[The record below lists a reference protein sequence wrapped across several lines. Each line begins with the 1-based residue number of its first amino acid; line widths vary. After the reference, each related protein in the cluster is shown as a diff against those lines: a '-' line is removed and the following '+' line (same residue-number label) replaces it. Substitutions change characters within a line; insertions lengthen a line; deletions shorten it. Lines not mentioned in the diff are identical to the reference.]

1 MIYDEAVD
9 TANIARLLQ
18 PFIQLD
24 EMRLAAILKYI
35 DLLIKWNARIN
46 LTAIRA
52 PEEIVQRHFGES
64 LFAASHILAEKSV
77 TTAIDLGSGAGFPGV
92 PFALLA
98 PEVEITLIESSQK
111 KSTFLKE
118 LTHLLGLKNVKVFV
132 GRAESYSQTAD
143 LVTLRAVEKFGE
155 ILPVALKLVSPGG
168 RLALLIG
175 TSQVDL
181 AGSSLPEVQWQEPL
195 AIPSSHSRVLLVGI
209 KMVKVE

>member
-1 MIYDEAVD
+1 LD

-24 EMRLAAILKYI
+24 EMRLAAISKYI
-35 DLLIKWNARIN
+35 DLLLKWNARIN

-52 PEEIVQRHFGES
+52 PEEVVQRHFGES
-64 LFAASHILAEKSV
+64 LFAASHLLAEKSV
-77 TTAIDLGSGAGFPGV
+77 KTAIDLGSGAGFPGV

-98 PEVEITLIESSQK
+98 PEVEITLIEASQK

-118 LTHLLGLKNVKVFV
+118 LIYLLGLKNVKVFS
-132 GRAESYSQTAD
+132 GRAESYLQMGD
-143 LVTLRAVEKFGE
+143 LVMLRAVERFE
-155 ILPVALKLVSPGG
+155 EVLPLALSLVSPSG

-175 TSQVDL
+175 TSQIDL
-181 AGSSLPEVQWQEPL
+181 ARSLLADVQWQEPL
-195 AIPSSHSRVLLVGI
+195 VIPSGRSRVLLVGT

>member
-1 MIYDEAVD
+1 LD
-9 TANIARLLQ
+9 TTNIARLLQ

-24 EMRLAAILKYI
+24 EMRLAAISKYI
-35 DLLIKWNARIN
+35 DLLLKWNARIN

-64 LFAASHILAEKSV
+64 LFAASRILAEKSFK
-77 TTAIDLGSGAGFPGV
+77 TAIDLGAGAGFPGV

-98 PEVEITLIESSQK
+98 PEVAITLIEASQK

-118 LTHLLGLKNVKVFV
+118 LIYLLGLKNVKVFC

-143 LVTLRAVEKFGE
+143 LVTLRAVERFE
-155 ILPVALKLVSPGG
+155 EVLPVALKLISPGG

-175 TSQVDL
+175 TSQIDL
-181 AGSSLPEVQWQEPL
+181 TKSLLPDVPWKAPV
-195 AIPSSHSRVLLVGI
+195 AIPCGHSRVLLVGTKI
-209 KMVKVE
+209 VKVE

>member
-1 MIYDEAVD
+1 LD

-24 EMRLAAILKYI
+24 EMRLAVISTYI

-64 LFAASHILAEKSV
+64 LFAANHILAEKQV
-77 TTAIDLGSGAGFPGV
+77 KTAIDLGSGAGFPGV

-98 PEVEITLIESSQK
+98 PAVEVTLIESNQK

-118 LTHLLGLKNVKVFV
+118 LVYLLGLQNVKVFS

-143 LVTLRAVEKFGE
+143 LVMLRAVEKFGE
-155 ILPVALKLVSPGG
+155 AVSLALKLVSPGG

-175 TSQVDL
+175 TSQIDL
-181 AGSSLPEVQWQEPL
+181 AKSLLADVQWQVPL
-195 AIPSSHSRVLLVGI
+195 GIPSGHSRVLLIGTKI
-209 KMVKVE
+209 VKVE